1 MIKLKKNKNKKGFN
15 WNEINGRWNLKKK
28 GKGKKGGLTQQI
40 NVETFIADF
49 LSSMNLILTRLR
61 VALMCPSRFE
71 MSKGNP
77 NDR

>member
-1 MIKLKKNKNKKGFN
+1 MED
-15 WNEINGRWNLKKK
+15 EIWKKK
-28 GKGKKGGLTQQI
+28 GKGKKGGLTQQV

-49 LSSMNLILTRLR
+49 LSSMSLILTRLR
-61 VALMCPSRFE
+61 VALTCPSRFE

>member
-1 MIKLKKNKNKKGFN
+1 
-15 WNEINGRWNLKKK
+15 LKKK
-28 GKGKKGGLTQQI
+28 GKGKKGGLTQQV

-49 LSSMNLILTRLR
+49 LSSMSLILTRLR
-61 VALMCPSRFE
+61 VALTCPSRFE